1 MRTNRMLAAAALA
14 FLLAVPAIP
23 AAAQTGQLGS
33 GLSFERYGFGD
44 AEVTGIESLT
54 LMTLPFGGRALLAR
68 DFSLELSGA
77 YASGRL
83 ARADGGESKLSGLTD
98 TNLRATFALPDQR
111 FVLGATFSAPTGHA
125 TQTIEESEVAGA
137 IAADL
142 LPFRITNW
150 GSGGGVSADASFLSS
165 LGGTNVGLNVGY
177 GIAREF
183 EPLADD
189 QRAYLPGNQ
198 LLVRLAFDRNVSA
211 SGKMTLILAMQRF
224 GSDELS
230 GANLYRSGN
239 RLQSML
245 SYAFAV
251 GAQSSAVVYGGWN
264 RRQRGTFLDAT
275 LLGTGDETPA
285 QDLILA
291 GGGMRRPLG
300 TGAIL
305 PRADVR
311 VFRSSDGI
319 GQGYAFGLGVGTET
333 PVGGLTL
340 LPVLNARFG
349 NVLVREDQKSG
360 FTGLTASLTV
370 RFGR

>member
-1 MRTNRMLAAAALA
+1 MRSIERIALFLAGLLVCAAA
-14 FLLAVPAIP
+14 VP
-23 AAAQTGQLGS
+23 AAAQSGQLGA
-33 GLSFERYGFGD
+33 GVSFERYGFGD
-44 AEVTGIESLT
+44 AASTGIESLT
-54 LMTLPFGGRALLAR
+54 LLTLPFGGRTMLAR

-83 ARADGGESKLSGLTD
+83 VRADGGESKLSGLTD
-98 TNLRATFALPDQR
+98 TNLRATFALADQR
-111 FVLGATFSAPTGHA
+111 VVLGATFSAPTGHA
-125 TQTIEESEVAGA
+125 TQSVEESEVAGA

-150 GSGGGVSADASFLSS
+150 GSGGGVSADASFVSS

-189 QRAYLPGNQ
+189 ERAYLPGNQ
-198 LLVRLAFDRNVSA
+198 LLVRLAFDRNVTS

-239 RLQSML
+239 RFQSML
-245 SYAFAV
+245 SYAFAA
-251 GAQSSAVVYGGWN
+251 GSQSSAVLYGGWN
-264 RRQRGTFLDAT
+264 RRQRGTFLDAS

-291 GGGMRRPLG
+291 GGGFRMPLG
-300 TGAIL
+300 SGAIL

-311 VFRSSDGI
+311 VFRSNDGV
-319 GQGYAFGLGVGTET
+319 GQGYTFGLGAGTET
-333 PVGGLTL
+333 ELGGLTL
-340 LPVLNARFG
+340 LPVLHARFG
-349 NVLVREDQKSG
+349 NVLVREGQESG
-360 FTGLTASLTV
+360 FTGITASMTV